1 MIGSGVDNNGERS
14 LAVGHLRRRFSIYV
28 NIMRLRTFKL
38 VNFKCHSCNSVY
50 YKLNTAAGICVVR
63 TIVPMMSR
71 AKAKI
76 SNEQS
81 TQKYASTDLIV
92 TPQAS
97 DLRSLSLEVP
107 TGGYTVCAYD

>member
-38 VNFKCHSCNSVY
+38 VNFKCHSCNSEY

-71 AKAKI
+71 AKSKELKRAK
-76 SNEQS
+76 NAKVREYRPHYD
-81 TQKYASTDLIV
+81 T
-92 TPQAS
+92 S
-97 DLRSLSLEVP
+97 DLRSLNPEVNK
-107 TGGYTVCAYD
+107 